1 MEREEALQL
10 YNDAQILAVIRGA
23 AQLWAEATTDRA
35 LARHDDLIQDKAK
48 TVTSFFDFSRKYPA
62 EVGTADIKEWQAD
75 LEDRGLKPS
84 TIYTRTCF
92 LSSFYRWA
100 MANSSLGQQMTVNPV
115 ALARPKK
122 PKPYRTDRTKSL
134 LDDEVRAL
142 VSHVRI
148 KAATLGDVVAKRDY
162 ALVQWYIKTGR
173 RRSEVIS
180 LRGSD
185 VRLRNLSAGGG
196 SEDVLTVRYKIKGG
210 RYLITELRDPVVRG
224 ALLDYLDS
232 CGRRDVIG
240 TERPLW
246 TRHDRAGVPGAP
258 LTSHAFV
265 KNLKRYAKDA
275 GLEHIHN
282 HMTRHTFARIIS
294 EETGSILETQEA
306 LDHED
311 QATTRIYVES
321 IAIKRDKYS
330 ERISMRV
337 DR

>member
-1 MEREEALQL
+1 MERVEALQPS
-10 YNDAQILAVIRGA
+10 DAGPLEAVIRSVA
-23 AQLWAEATTDRA
+23 TLWAEATTDPS
-35 LARHDDLIQDKAK
+35 LARRADLIQDKAK
-48 TVTSFFDFSRKYPA
+48 TVSSFFALRRKTPA
-62 EVGTADIKEWQAD
+62 DVTTPDVKEWQAW
-75 LEDRGLKPS
+75 LEEQGLKPS
-84 TIYTRTCF
+84 TVYTRTCF

-100 MANSSLGQQMTVNPV
+100 IANSSLGQHISVNPV
-115 ALARPKK
+115 AMARPKK

-142 VSHVRI
+142 VGHVRG
-148 KAATLGDVVAKRDY
+148 KAAVPGDIVAKRDY

-173 RRSEVIS
+173 RRNEVIS

-185 VRLRNLSAGGG
+185 IQLRKVAAWGETEEL
-196 SEDVLTVRYKIKGG
+196 LIVRYRIKGG
-210 RYLITELRDPVVRG
+210 RYLVTELRDPLVRD

-240 TERPLW
+240 SERPLW

-265 KNLKRYAKDA
+265 KNLKRYAKDT

-282 HMTRHTFARIIS
+282 HMTRHTFARIVS

-311 QATTRIYVES
+311 QTTTRIYVDS

-330 ERISMRV
+330 NQISKRV
-337 DR
+337 DN